1 MKVGNVS
8 LKKKIMVV
16 EDEPAYQN
24 ILKYY
29 LEKNNFTVI
38 QAWDGEEAVLK
49 IKKYKP
55 DLIILDVNLPKLN
68 GYEVCKK
75 IRENK
80 DFKEVPIF
88 FLTVR
93 RKDIEKITGLE
104 IGGDAY
110 LDKPFKPSEIVL
122 RIKNIL
128 KKKGEKND

>member
-1 MKVGNVS
+1 VEVGNVS

-75 IRENK
+75 IRKNK

-104 IGGDAY
+104 VGGDVY

-128 KKKGEKND
+128 EKKGAKNE